1 MKLTCRIFG
10 HKPASLFSIQHTL
23 ASQHKMTDAA
33 ILVAHCR
40 ECDERYY
47 FGYVS
52 LDIRP
57 AYSRENPMPKA

>member
-23 ASQHKMTDAA
+23 ASQYKMTDAA
-33 ILVAHCR
+33 VLVARCR
-40 ECDERYY
+40 ECDEQYY

-57 AYSRENPMPKA
+57 VYSIKNLMPKA